1 MCLGAKIADALQIM
15 TGKKT
20 LSQLLVNKLSQLSL
34 A

>member
-15 TGKKT
+15 TGKKA